1 MDIMSFCIE
10 KCQSIMDSRGE
21 ENGERSISFV
31 DTHKRKEQEAY
42 RRP

>member
-10 KCQSIMDSRGE
+10 TCQSIIDARGE
-21 ENGERSISFV
+21 ENGERSILFV
-31 DTHKRKEQEAY
+31 THKRKEQEAY